1 MPHISLGH
9 GGGVFGG
16 TGAGRTVKLCK
27 RACFTLVHQVRDA
40 HVSITV
46 NHFISV
52 YTCVCVRRACVYT
65 TMAII
70 YVDADASTC
79 DVRVCVYFVCV
90 WLRRTG
96 DPLRT
101 YTHTHTCSL
110 NNGNGDELTQSLR
123 TSPTPARRRRRRLA
137 MHPH

>member
-1 MPHISLGH
+1 M
-9 GGGVFGG
+9 FGG

-65 TMAII
+65 TIAII

-79 DVRVCVYFVCV
+79 DVRMCVYVLCV
-90 WLRRTG
+90 VAQDGR
-96 DPLRT
+96 PNENIH
-101 YTHTHTCSL
+101 THTHVFT
-110 NNGNGDELTQSLR
+110 
-123 TSPTPARRRRRRLA
+123 
-137 MHPH
+137 